1 MCIRD
6 SLNPSR
12 CRILAVGKVRRS
24 WIQDGIELYR
34 KRLPGLEIIEIRD
47 STPDKEAESI
57 RASLRPNEHLIALM
71 EEGDAVGSIPFARRL
86 DQLGNQRLAFVIGG
100 ADGLTNE
107 LKGRAHWQLSLSP
120 MTFPHEL
127 ARLMLIEQLFR
138 AQAILQGSPYHR
150 A

>member
-1 MCIRD
+1 M
-6 SLNPSR
+6 NPSR

-57 RASLRPNEHLIALM
+57 RANLRSDEHLIALM

>member
-1 MCIRD
+1 M
-6 SLNPSR
+6 NPSR

-24 WIQDGIELYR
+24 WIKEGIELYR

-47 STPDKEAESI
+47 STPQKEAESI
-57 RASLRPNEHLIALM
+57 RANLRSDEQLIAMM
-71 EEGDAVGSIPFARRL
+71 EEGDDVGSIPFARRL
-86 DQLGNQRLAFVIGG
+86 EQLGNQRLAFVIGG
-100 ADGLTNE
+100 ADGLTTE
-107 LKGRAHWQLSLSP
+107 LKVSAHWRLSLSP

>member
-1 MCIRD
+1 M
-6 SLNPSR
+6 NPSR

-24 WIQDGIELYR
+24 WIKDGIELYR

-57 RASLRPNEHLIALM
+57 RASLRADEHLIALM

>member
-1 MCIRD
+1 M
-6 SLNPSR
+6 NPSR

-57 RASLRPNEHLIALM
+57 RASLRPKEHLIALM

>member
-1 MCIRD
+1 M
-6 SLNPSR
+6 NPSR

-24 WIQDGIELYR
+24 WIQEGIELYR

-47 STPDKEAESI
+47 STPQKEAETI
-57 RASLRPNEHLIALM
+57 RANLRSDERLIALM
-71 EEGDAVGSIPFARRL
+71 EEGDDLGSIPFARRL
-86 DQLGNQRLAFVIGG
+86 EQLGNQRLAFVIGG
-100 ADGLTNE
+100 ADGLTTE
-107 LKGRAHWQLSLSP
+107 FKGSAHWRLSLSP

>member
-1 MCIRD
+1 
-6 SLNPSR
+6 LNPSR

-107 LKGRAHWQLSLSP
+107 LKGRADWQLSLSP